1 MTSPDPEIR
10 PFRPGDEA
18 ALMEVCL
25 RTGHAGSDASDL
37 FADGNLV
44 GTIWC
49 MPYLVLEPELA
60 SVVSLA
66 GGEPS
71 GYVLGALDSAAFH
84 AAAAARYWPAVRE
97 RYPIDSFPADS
108 MDALLVHLIHDRS
121 HSAGSD
127 ADDAALLAGYP
138 SHLHIDLLPEL
149 QGRGLGRR
157 LIERLVDQLAGMGS
171 PGVHLGV
178 SKDNTRAIA
187 FYRRTGFEEW
197 GGDGLNLTFVRR
209 ITPR

>member
-18 ALMEVCL
+18 ARMEVCL

-71 GYVLGALDSAAFH
+71 GYVLGALDSAAFR
-84 AAAAARYWPAVRE
+84 AAAAAHAAPRARLA
-97 RYPIDSFPADS
+97 S
-108 MDALLVHLIHDRS
+108 RS
-121 HSAGSD
+121 RGKTWAACSVSRAGGEQSA
-127 ADDAALLAGYP
+127 ARL
-138 SHLHIDLLPEL
+138 
-149 QGRGLGRR
+149 RGGW
-157 LIERLVDQLAGMGS
+157 VG
-171 PGVHLGV
+171 
-178 SKDNTRAIA
+178 
-187 FYRRTGFEEW
+187 
-197 GGDGLNLTFVRR
+197 
-209 ITPR
+209 